1 MTNNFVRHNEALMPM
16 PMGSPARTPSYARSA
31 WGLPTYIKEEEVV
44 ELYSDEW
51 KGGNEG
57 QLAIVSKAAKRAGFG
72 DNPALLRQKTAE
84 VIRSI
89 IKGYPIRGELLIL
102 DVGAGPGLS
111 ALTIWKE
118 LPTDIR
124 SKSRFL
130 LLDPSRASL
139 EAAEKVMKEN
149 RVNYEVICDVD
160 IHVGRYLK
168 EGIVDILVGVA
179 SVHHHSAIPFDL
191 YYQMLTPGGIAV
203 FADWHNS
210 IWEHPWRVYRFLE
223 AFDWP
228 TKEAGLREWLE
239 SYGGVYVIE
248 PTDPADRQAN
258 KDITNF
264 WLGYYRIIKEGAVDL
279 GPNSIW
285 PLEGHR
291 PVEQY
296 VAEMRGVGFSIDSSS
311 IRKTLRRGI
320 IASNPHQLLPGSRL
334 LMVTVGEK
342 TRKGDT

>member
-1 MTNNFVRHNEALMPM
+1 MSNDFVRHNEALMPIQ
-16 PMGSPARTPSYARSA
+16 MGSPVRTPDYARRA
-31 WGLPTYIKEEEVV
+31 WGLPTSIKEEEVV
-44 ELYSDEW
+44 KFYSAEW
-51 KGGNEG
+51 EGGNEG
-57 QLAIVSKAAKRAGFG
+57 QLAIVSKAAKKAGFG

-84 VIRSI
+84 VVRSI
-89 IKGYPIRGELLIL
+89 VRDYPIKGELLIL

-124 SKSRFL
+124 PKSRFL

-160 IHVGRYLK
+160 IHVGRHLK

-191 YYQMLTPGGIAV
+191 YYRILTPGGIAV

-228 TKEAGLREWLE
+228 VKEAGLREWLE
-239 SYGGVYVIE
+239 SYGGVCVIE

-258 KDITNF
+258 EDITSF
-264 WLGYYRIIKEGAVDL
+264 WLGYHQILKESETDL

-291 PVEQY
+291 PVVRY
-296 VAEMRGVGFSIDSSS
+296 VEEMKEVGFSVGSP
-311 IRKTLRRGI
+311 GI
-320 IASNPHQLLPGSRL
+320 KRMLEQGVITGNPHQLLPNSRL

-342 TRKGDT
+342 TKKEEI